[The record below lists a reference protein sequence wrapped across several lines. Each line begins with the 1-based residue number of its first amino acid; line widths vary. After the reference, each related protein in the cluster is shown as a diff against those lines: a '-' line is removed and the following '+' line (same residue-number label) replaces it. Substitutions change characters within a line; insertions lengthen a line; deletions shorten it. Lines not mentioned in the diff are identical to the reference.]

1 MNISCLVFSEGGRD
15 KKFLMNLFDLPQF
28 EFRTKNWFFTFDN
41 ASGSSPDIILSQCH
55 NVISGRCYDLVLC
68 FIDLDKLK
76 SDYGDGWEEE
86 QKKLEVKYSNITII
100 WQIPN
105 AEGEYKKVLGDKPYG
120 KHKLNQKAKEK
131 IEKFINSDFWERIL
145 KPIRNKEQELKQ
157 SLGDEKDGL
166 WVWFKEK

>member
-1 MNISCLVFSEGGRD
+1 MKISCLVFSEGGRD

-28 EFRTKNWFFTFDN
+28 GFRAKNWFFTFDN
-41 ASGSSPDIILSQCH
+41 ASGSSPEIILDKCCKAILG
-55 NVISGRCYDLVLC
+55 ISYDLILC

-76 SDYGDGWEEE
+76 SDYGDEWEEE

-105 AEGEYKKVLGDKPYG
+105 AEGEYKKVLGNKSYG

-131 IEKFINSDFWERIL
+131 IKEFINSDFWERIL
-145 KPIRNKEQELKQ
+145 KPIKDKEQELKNIR
-157 SLGDEKDGL
+157 
-166 WVWFKEK
+166 